1 MAASPKEQ
9 LSELEDELALL
20 KAYPQE
26 DLETI
31 IREIGFS
38 CTCCGKCCT
47 KAFNG
52 HVFLLSEDANR
63 LKSFSPES
71 MIPAPDFPYSDTSGN
86 FYVSGYALKT
96 QENGDCVFL
105 DENRRCKIYD
115 QRFAICRVYPYML
128 HREPDARGKIDW
140 RQISGL
146 DEHGEYDCVI
156 ADQECSRIAEETIV
170 YETAYL
176 EQEIAFHKAILQ
188 KFSEEGVRFVRKDH
202 DARVRAFLKTGK
214 ATVFVWDGSGFVQEV
229 L

>member
-1 MAASPKEQ
+1 MQNLK
-9 LSELEDELALL
+9 ELEEGLVLL
-20 KAYPQE
+20 TKYPRE
-26 DLETI
+26 DLEKI
-31 IREIGFS
+31 IKEIGFS

-63 LKSFSPES
+63 LKMFSPES
-71 MIPAPDFPYSDTSGN
+71 MIPAPDFPYSDPSGN

-146 DEHGEYDCVI
+146 DEHGEYGHLI
-156 ADQECSRIAEETIV
+156 SDQECEEIAEETIG
-170 YETAYL
+170 YETAFL
-176 EQEIAFHKAILQ
+176 EQEIAFHKAVLQ
-188 KFSEEGVRFVRKDH
+188 KFSDEGIRFVRKDH

-214 ATVFVWDGSGFVQEV
+214 ATVFVWDGSDLVKEV

>member
-1 MAASPKEQ
+1 MAASPMQNLK
-9 LSELEDELALL
+9 ELEEELTLL
-20 KAYPQE
+20 TKYPKE
-26 DLETI
+26 DLERI
-31 IREIGFS
+31 IKEIGFS

-63 LKSFSPES
+63 LKMFSPES
-71 MIPAPDFPYSDTSGN
+71 MIPAPDFPYSDPSGN

-128 HREPDARGKIDW
+128 HREPDCRGKIDW

-146 DEHGEYDCVI
+146 DEHGEYGHLI
-156 ADQECSRIAEETIV
+156 SDQECEEIAEETIG
-170 YETAYL
+170 YETAFL
-176 EQEIAFHKAILQ
+176 EQEIAFHKAVLQ
-188 KFSEEGVRFVRKDH
+188 KFSDEGIRFVRKDH

-214 ATVFVWDGSGFVQEV
+214 ATVFVWDGSDLVKEV

>member
-1 MAASPKEQ
+1 MAASPMQNLK
-9 LSELEDELALL
+9 ELEEELVLL
-20 KAYPQE
+20 KKYPKE
-26 DLETI
+26 DMERI
-31 IREIGFS
+31 IKEIGFS

-52 HVFLLSEDANR
+52 HVFLLTEDASR
-63 LKSFSPES
+63 LKTFSPES

-105 DENRRCKIYD
+105 DEKRRCKIYD

-128 HREPDARGKIDW
+128 HREPDARGRIDW

-146 DEHGEYDCVI
+146 DEHGEYDCPISDEECAQI
-156 ADQECSRIAEETIV
+156 ADDTISYEIAF
-170 YETAYL
+170 L
-176 EQEIAFHKAILQ
+176 EQEIAFHKAVLQ
-188 KFSEEGVRFVRKDH
+188 KFSDEGIRFVRKDH

-214 ATVFVWDGSGFVQEV
+214 ATVFVWDGLSLIKEDV
-229 L
+229 